1 MYLEECFKSQ
11 LADKLL
17 QISMQKDLN
26 ATRKLRHCF
35 HIGRIRES
43 EAPRFNSGERGDRKL
58 CRKVPVVF
66 QFALNIYGDYRL
78 QVSQKNSFL
87 MI

>member
-17 QISMQKDLN
+17 KTSMPKDLN
-26 ATRKLRHCF
+26 AIRKLRHCF
-35 HIGRIRES
+35 HIGRIRKS
-43 EAPRFNSGERGDRKL
+43 ETPRFNNGKRGGRKL
-58 CRKVPVVF
+58 CRKVPAVF
-66 QFALNIYGDYRL
+66 QFALSIYGDYSL